1 MSPAL
6 PMVATK
12 LALWLGCRCSWSAQC
27 PLLSYGGPQ
36 RADVSE
42 GALRGNRAIRLHRP
56 MQKILSNAMA
66 ASATI
71 RFHSVWTSA
80 HPAILLRRI
89 DSGRLS
95 LSSGWAHLLLRCSQ
109 QVVVTASLD
118 RVTSALLHGSALP
131 LPC

>member
-42 GALRGNRAIRLHRP
+42 GAAWQQGDPFAPADAENLIQRDGGERHNP
-56 MQKILSNAMA
+56 FPLSVDLSPPSDPSEAD
-66 ASATI
+66 
-71 RFHSVWTSA
+71 RFGETQLELTCCCDA
-80 HPAILLRRI
+80 
-89 DSGRLS
+89 LS
-95 LSSGWAHLLLRCSQ
+95 RSW
-109 QVVVTASLD
+109 
-118 RVTSALLHGSALP
+118 
-131 LPC
+131 